1 MPAPKITNLSQFKRA
16 LSLGSRWETIF
27 ARPMPD
33 GRRTVTRTVIRVQT
47 NSVKL
52 VSSAADSSS
61 HTSSSSH
68 SFGKVSDYLFNGDHV
83 VAYDGNGN
91 EYATYRP
98 LRDL

>member
-16 LSLGSRWETIF
+16 LSLGSRWETTF
-27 ARPMPD
+27 ARPLPD

-52 VSSAADSSS
+52 ESSAANGTVSSS
-61 HTSSSSH
+61 HT
-68 SFGKVSDYLFNGDHV
+68 FGKVANYLFNGDHV
-83 VAYDGNGN
+83 VAYDGKGD